1 MINYIRINKIDN
13 VAVALTDLKK
23 GTSINIDSVSFS
35 LLEDIKK
42 GHKFAI
48 NDIKSNENIIKYGLP
63 IGRAYKEIKIGEHV
77 HTNNVLTN
85 LKENE
90 EYIYNPINIDLPKL
104 YSKKFMGFR
113 REDGKVGVRN
123 EIWILPIVGCVNSL
137 SKKIVSTCE
146 EYINGSV
153 EGIYTFTHPYGCSQL
168 GDDHKNTRKLLVS
181 LAKHPNAG
189 GVLVVGLGCENLT
202 IKQFKTELGEYD
214 DKRIKFI
221 IAQEVEDEVLEAK
234 KLVKELIDNAK
245 KYRREEI
252 DASELIVGMKCG
264 GSDGLSGITANP
276 LVGTF
281 SDKLISIGGTT
292 ILTEVP
298 EMFGA
303 EKILFNKCINK
314 NIFDKAINMINRFKK
329 YFIKYGQTIYENP
342 SPGNIEGGITTLED
356 KSCGCVEKGG
366 NANIVDC
373 LDYGEIVSKKG
384 LNLLYGPGND
394 LVSSTALAAS
404 GSHIILFTTGRGT
417 PFGAPVPTIKI
428 SSNTEL
434 YNKKKN
440 WIDFDAGKLLD
451 SKDINELS
459 DEFIDYV
466 LKVASGEKTNQ
477 EKNNYKEIAI
487 FKDGV
492 TL

>member
-1 MINYIRINKIDN
+1 MDYIRINKIDN
-13 VAVALTDLKK
+13 VGVALIDLKK
-23 GTSINIDSVSFS
+23 GASIKVDTNSFIITQ
-35 LLEDIKK
+35 DIKK

-48 NDIKSNENIIKYGLP
+48 KGIKSGENIIKYGLP
-63 IGRAYKEIKIGEHV
+63 IGKASKDIKMGELV
-77 HTNNVLTN
+77 HTHNVVTN

-90 EYIYNPINIDLPKL
+90 DYIYSPIKNQLPKIS
-104 YSKKFMGFR
+104 SKKFMGYR
-113 REDGKVGVRN
+113 REDGKVGIRN

-137 SKKIVSTCE
+137 AKNIVSECAK
-146 EYINGSV
+146 YLDGSID
-153 EGIYTFTHPYGCSQL
+153 GIYTFTHPYGCSQL
-168 GDDHKNTRKLLVS
+168 GDDHNNTRKILSS

-202 IKQFKTELGEYD
+202 MEQFKLELGKYD

-221 IAQEVEDEVLEAK
+221 VSQEVTDEIEEAK

-245 KYRREEI
+245 KYKREEI
-252 DASELIVGMKCG
+252 ESCELIVGMKCG
-264 GSDGLSGITANP
+264 GSDGLSGITANS
-276 LVGTF
+276 LVGAF
-281 SDKLISIGGTT
+281 SDKLISMGGTT

-314 NIFDKAINMINRFKK
+314 NIFDKAINMIDRFKK
-329 YFIKYGQTIYENP
+329 YFVSYGQTIYENP

-373 LDYGEIVSKKG
+373 LDYGESVSKKG

-394 LVSSTALAAS
+394 IVSTTALTAS
-404 GSHIILFTTGRGT
+404 GSHLILFTTGRGT
-417 PFGAPVPTIKI
+417 PFGAPIPTIKI

-440 WIDFDAGKLLD
+440 WIDFNAGKLID
-451 SKDINELS
+451 GNNIDEVS

-477 EKNNYKEIAI
+477 EKNNYREIAI

>member
-1 MINYIRINKIDN
+1 MDYIRINKIDN
-13 VAVALTDLKK
+13 VGVALIDLKK
-23 GTSINIDSVSFS
+23 GASIKVDTNSFIITQ
-35 LLEDIKK
+35 DIKK

-48 NDIKSNENIIKYGLP
+48 KCIKSGENIIKYGLP
-63 IGRAYKEIKIGEHV
+63 IGKASKDIKMGELV
-77 HTNNVLTN
+77 HTHNVVTN

-90 EYIYNPINIDLPKL
+90 DYIYSPIKNQLPKTS
-104 YSKKFMGFR
+104 SKKFMGYR
-113 REDGKVGVRN
+113 REDGKVGIRN

-137 SKKIVSTCE
+137 AKNIVSICE
-146 EYINGSV
+146 EYIDGSID
-153 EGIYTFTHPYGCSQL
+153 GIYTFTHPYGCSQL
-168 GDDHKNTRKLLVS
+168 GDDHNNTRKILSS

-202 IKQFKTELGEYD
+202 MAQFKNELGKYD
-214 DKRIKFI
+214 DKRIKFLVS
-221 IAQEVEDEVLEAK
+221 QEVDDEIAEAK
-234 KLVKELIDNAK
+234 KLVKEIINNAK
-245 KYRREEI
+245 KYKREEI
-252 DASELIVGMKCG
+252 PVSELVIGMKCG

-276 LVGTF
+276 LVGEF
-281 SDKLISIGGTT
+281 SDKLIGMGGTT

-303 EKILFNKCINK
+303 EKILFNKCFDK
-314 NIFDKAINMINRFKK
+314 NIFDKAVNMINKFKK
-329 YFIKYGQTIYENP
+329 YFLSFGQSIYENP

-356 KSCGCVEKGG
+356 KSCGCVQKGG
-366 NANIVDC
+366 TATIVDC
-373 LDYGEIVSKKG
+373 LDYGEIVSKSG

-394 LVSSTALAAS
+394 LVSSTALAAT

-440 WIDFDAGKLLD
+440 WIDFNAGKLLD
-451 SKDINELS
+451 GEDIDKVSKD
-459 DEFIDYV
+459 FIDYV
-466 LKVASGEKTNQ
+466 IKVASGEKTSQ
-477 EKNNYKEIAI
+477 EKNNYREIAI
-487 FKDGV
+487 FKNGV